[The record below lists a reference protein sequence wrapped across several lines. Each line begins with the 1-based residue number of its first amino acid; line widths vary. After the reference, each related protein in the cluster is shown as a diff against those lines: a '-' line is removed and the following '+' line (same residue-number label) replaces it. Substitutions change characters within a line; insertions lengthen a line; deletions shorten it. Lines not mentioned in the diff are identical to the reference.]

1 MKIVTMRQGEIK
13 ALAEMFG
20 VTTRCV
26 NNALNGRTRGP
37 QPERIRQAALQRGAV
52 KIDTN
57 R

>member
-1 MKIVTMRQGEIK
+1 MTMRQGEIK
-13 ALAEMFG
+13 ALAELFG

-52 KIDTN
+52 KIETN

>member
-1 MKIVTMRQGEIK
+1 MKIVTLKRGEVK

-20 VTTRCV
+20 VTTRSV
-26 NNALNGRTRGP
+26 NNALNGRTHGP

-52 KIDTN
+52 KINTN

>member
-1 MKIVTMRQGEIK
+1 MTLKRGEVK

-20 VTTRCV
+20 VTTRSV
-26 NNALNGRTRGP
+26 NNALNGRTHGP

-52 KIDTN
+52 KINTN